1 MGKKTLKS
9 YPNRIREWRE
19 LKGLKQQELAD
30 IVGLSKV
37 QISRIELGDR
47 GLSLDYARDIAK
59 ALDVSVND
67 LAKKGK
73 LRVAVQM
80 DPMDGINIKGD
91 SSFALMLAAQ
101 ARGYDVWHYDVG
113 TLTLDA
119 GDRLTAWA
127 NPVHDL
133 QRVEGAH
140 YRFGEPKRID
150 LGSDIDVVLMRQD
163 PPFHVG
169 YITATHLLERI
180 ESETLVVNNPASVR
194 NAPEKVMVLDYR
206 QYMPPTLIT
215 RSADEIRSFQKEHGA
230 VVIKPLHGNGGKAI
244 FRVPAEGDNLGALME
259 VFNTTW
265 PEPHMVQPFLPDV
278 AKGDKRIV
286 LIDGEVAGAINR
298 RPGEGEFRSN
308 LAVGG
313 SAEATELTAREM
325 EICAA
330 MGPRLKELGLI
341 FVGIDVIGGEWLTE
355 INVTS
360 PTGIIA
366 IDGFNGTDTPGK
378 IWDAIEARLAK

>member
-1 MGKKTLKS
+1 M
-9 YPNRIREWRE
+9 
-19 LKGLKQQELAD
+19 GLK
-30 IVGLSKV
+30 
-37 QISRIELGDR
+37 
-47 GLSLDYARDIAK
+47 
-59 ALDVSVND
+59 
-67 LAKKGK
+67 
-73 LRVAVQM
+73 VAVQM
-80 DPMDGINIKGD
+80 DPMDGININGD
-91 SSFALMLAAQ
+91 SSFALMLSAQ
-101 ARGYDVWHYDVG
+101 ARGYDIWHYDVG

-119 GDRLTAWA
+119 NDRLTAWA
-127 NPVHDL
+127 HPLHDL
-133 QRVEGAH
+133 QRVAGAH
-140 YRFGEPKRID
+140 YRFGEPRRID
-150 LGSDIDVVLMRQD
+150 LGADIDVVLMRQD

-180 ESETLVVNNPASVR
+180 EGETLVVNNPVSVR

-215 RSADEIRSFQKEHGA
+215 RSADEVRDFQREHGA

-244 FRVPAEGDNLGALME
+244 FKVEAEGDNLGALME

-286 LIDGEVAGAINR
+286 LIDGVVAGAINR

-313 SAEATELTAREM
+313 SAEATELTTREL

-360 PTGIIA
+360 PTGIVA
-366 IDGFNGTDTPGK
+366 IDKFNGTDTPGK
-378 IWDAIEARLAK
+378 IWDAIEARLVK